1 MEETIKEEVKKDEF
15 EQVKKKSG
23 KHAKLTPTS
32 TVLLTLAATLGVIV
46 LGTIVY
52 SIFKFL

>member
-15 EQVKKKSG
+15 KEVKKKTG

-32 TVLLTLAATLGVIV
+32 TVLLTLAVTLGVIV
-46 LGTIVY
+46 IGTIIY
-52 SIFKFL
+52 SIFKFI

>member
-15 EQVKKKSG
+15 KQVKKKSG
-23 KHAKLTPTS
+23 KHAKLTPAS
-32 TVLLTLAATLGVIV
+32 TVLLTLSATLGVIV
-46 LGTIVY
+46 LGAMVY